1 MPSLIN
7 RTTKYE
13 SMTIANGAAL
23 SDAFDMRDYAGG
35 IVYMPAAW
43 TAASIGFQIANE
55 SGGTYYPLYD
65 EDAAL
70 VQIASPAV
78 DNAYTIPT
86 GLFSARF
93 VKLWSQDGAA
103 SGTNQGA
110 ARTIIIELKS

>member
-7 RTTKYE
+7 RTTKYK

-35 IVYMPAAW
+35 NLYMPAAW
-43 TAASIGFQIANE
+43 TAASIGFQIAT
-55 SGGTYYPLYD
+55 SLGGTYIPLYD
-65 EDAAL
+65 QDATL
-70 VQIASPAV
+70 VQIPGPTV
-78 DNAYTIPT
+78 DNAYALPKELFAC
-86 GLFSARF
+86 GL